1 MYEYKIRYVRTNITT
16 FIDVHIYNKYNN
28 PLNISND
35 GASACFVFFLRFLLF
50 NSSFF
55 YCATFSC
62 VCEQIPLH
70 LYYYTIDYSCAHVS
84 ISFSFV
90 FYVFLAPYREGHNK
104 WCAITSTY
112 FGVFFWLMGKCLFW
126 MWQSQQ
132 ERKKEK
138 LYIRTLYTPRRDIM
152 CTERRQYFS
161 SRRGRI
167 ESWKNNSRNCL
178 NYSWKKG
185 PTIIS

>member
-1 MYEYKIRYVRTNITT
+1 MYEYKIRCVVRTNITT

-138 LYIRTLYTPRRDIM
+138 LYIRTLYP
-152 CTERRQYFS
+152 S
-161 SRRGRI
+161 SWYNVHRATSI
-167 ESWKNNSRNCL
+167 LFK
-178 NYSWKKG
+178 
-185 PTIIS
+185 